1 MAKKRV
7 DKGVP
12 GMELLVCRNPKA
24 AKRYDIEERL
34 EAGMVLYG
42 TEVKSLRARRGNL
55 EAAYCRIDA
64 DELFL
69 YGMHIAPYE
78 QGGHAGHETQRRR
91 KLLVHKREIENL
103 RGRLTMRGYALV
115 PLQVYFKNGVAKVQL
130 GLGRGKKKG
139 DERDSIRQHTPRG
152 PRAPRRTPSK
162 LTLSKRGQSP
172 FYWARLSS
180 SRKTAAFTASN
191 SLGSSTGVLGCLLST
206 PGISFS
212 W

>member
-1 MAKKRV
+1 
-7 DKGVP
+7 
-12 GMELLVCRNPKA
+12 MEFLVCRNPKA
-24 AKRYDIEERL
+24 AKRYDIDERL

-55 EAAYCRIDA
+55 EAAYCRVDA

-139 DERDSIRQHTPRG
+139 DERDAIRKQEDLKEA
-152 PRAPRRTPSK
+152 RAAMRRQK
-162 LTLSKRGQSP
+162 G
-172 FYWARLSS
+172 
-180 SRKTAAFTASN
+180 
-191 SLGSSTGVLGCLLST
+191 
-206 PGISFS
+206 
-212 W
+212 

>member
-12 GMELLVCRNPKA
+12 GMEFLVCRNPKA
-24 AKRYDIEERL
+24 AKRYDIDERI

-55 EAAYCRIDA
+55 EAAYCRVDA

-130 GLGRGKKKG
+130 GLGRGKKTG
-139 DERDSIRQHTPRG
+139 DERDAIRKQEDLKEA
-152 PRAPRRTPSK
+152 RAAMRRQK
-162 LTLSKRGQSP
+162 G
-172 FYWARLSS
+172 
-180 SRKTAAFTASN
+180 
-191 SLGSSTGVLGCLLST
+191 
-206 PGISFS
+206 
-212 W
+212 

>member
-24 AKRYDIEERL
+24 AQRYDIEERL

-42 TEVKSLRARRGNL
+42 TEVKSLRARRANL
-55 EAAYCRIDA
+55 EGAYARIDD

-69 YGMHIAPYE
+69 YGMNISPYE
-78 QGGHAGHETQRRR
+78 QAGHSGHEPQRRR
-91 KLLVHKREIENL
+91 KLLVHKREIERL
-103 RGRLTMRGYALV
+103 RGRLSMRGYALV

-139 DERDSIRQHTPRG
+139 DEREAIRRQEDLKEA
-152 PRAPRRTPSK
+152 RAAMQRHK
-162 LTLSKRGQSP
+162 G
-172 FYWARLSS
+172 
-180 SRKTAAFTASN
+180 
-191 SLGSSTGVLGCLLST
+191 
-206 PGISFS
+206 
-212 W
+212 